1 MISEYDEYY
10 QTGGTYVLP
19 VEILNQLLEEK
30 EHLLDL
36 QKNMDKQYEELENNW
51 NMIKRM
57 MKRIYN
63 VTHDILLGEVLDYM
77 EKIESGK
84 NE

>member
-63 VTHDILLGEVLDYM
+63 VTQDILLGEVLDYM